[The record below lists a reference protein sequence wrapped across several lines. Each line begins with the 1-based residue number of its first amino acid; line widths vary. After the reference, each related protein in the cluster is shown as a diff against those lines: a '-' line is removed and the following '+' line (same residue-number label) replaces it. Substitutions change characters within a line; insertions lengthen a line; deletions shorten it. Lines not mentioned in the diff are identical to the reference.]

1 MTTGGDAVSSR
12 NVFVRLWNVPTLHRA
27 PFMLYFFLALVAI
40 GVAIMCVRFRQGD
53 TVTASIVAA
62 LTCGLVVALGVF
74 IALSLSGHRAPE
86 DGSGKRSR
94 KRVTVCLKAHQFE
107 EDASLGAEKSDTT
120 CAICLVEMEGG
131 EKVVTLDCGHV
142 YHVDCICN
150 WTRRVAICPACRYSL
165 PVMVESAG
173 TSAIPSPVAESPV

>member
-1 MTTGGDAVSSR
+1 MTTGGDAVASQ
-12 NVFVRLWNVPTLHRA
+12 NIFVRLWNAPAIHRA
-27 PFMLYFFLALVAI
+27 PWMLYFFLALVAI

-62 LTCGLVVALGVF
+62 LTCGLVITVGVF
-74 IALSLSGHRAPE
+74 IVLSLSGIPNPG
-86 DGSGKRSR
+86 DGSGKRR
-94 KRVTVCLKAHQFE
+94 KKRVTVCLKSHHFE
-107 EDASLGAEKSDTT
+107 EDASAGAEKSDTT

-165 PVMVESAG
+165 PVTVASAE